1 MNDGQ
6 FLFQRNDPII
16 LYTFLLKSNYTVF
29 RSIDERLC
37 DFVFY
42 IDHFLNKRISYRI
55 PILIRNNNTNI
66 LNNCPS
72 SFPPLVDLVGHRLV
86 AAEDNPVAVD
96 LVDNNLVVVD
106 LVDNN
111 LAVGVLVGSNL
122 VVGSLVFALLTCFEE
137 G

>member
-1 MNDGQ
+1 MKGYVIS
-6 FLFQRNDPII
+6 F
-16 LYTFLLKSNYTVF
+16 
-29 RSIDERLC
+29 
-37 DFVFY
+37 FY

-122 VVGSLVFALLTCFEE
+122 VVGSLVFALLTCFED